1 MSLNWCIDFT
11 CVIHVCFSVKLL
23 DLLKLKTFCCKSILR
38 AEWYYLQ
45 VIPLDVTPDVQKQII
60 SELEIL
66 FQVKLYCTLFYYS
79 NLFDCS
85 MLIIVLFNCY
95 FFQCSSPFII
105 EFYGAFFVENRYGIL
120 SVKLN
125 ASLSSLFTLYGVF
138 QRLFN
143 WSALKK
149 NTNQQRL
156 KEILDWDIYFTSLFT
171 VNSSM

>member
-1 MSLNWCIDFT
+1 MSLNWCINFT

-23 DLLKLKTFCCKSILR
+23 DLFKLKTFRSKSILR

-79 NLFDCS
+79 TSIWLFDTNYHTFLTAICFSALHHSLLNS
-85 MLIIVLFNCY
+85 MEHFLLKIGMV
-95 FFQCSSPFII
+95 
-105 EFYGAFFVENRYGIL
+105 
-120 SVKLN
+120 SVQLN
-125 ASLSSLFTLYGVF
+125 ASLSSLFTLYGVL

-149 NTNQQRL
+149 
-156 KEILDWDIYFTSLFT
+156 ILASKG
-171 VNSSM
+171 

>member
-1 MSLNWCIDFT
+1 MSLNWCINFT

-23 DLLKLKTFCCKSILR
+23 DLLKLKTFCCKSIW

-79 NLFDCS
+79 TS
-85 MLIIVLFNCY
+85 IWLFNANYCPFLTAI

-143 WSALKK
+143 CSALKK
-149 NTNQQRL
+149 NTSQQRL
-156 KEILDWDIYFTSLFT
+156 KEILDWEIYFTSLFT
-171 VNSSM
+171 VNFSI